1 MESGFNV
8 TSNSNPSISNP
19 ININTSEREPKSIEP
34 LIVGNANAIIRF
46 LCFFAVML
54 TVLSA
59 VVCFQLGKQAEKITF
74 LENVVINGT
83 YALENPHAIRK

>member
-19 ININTSEREPKSIEP
+19 ININTSEKESKSIEP
-34 LIVGNANAIIRF
+34 LIVGNANVIIRF
-46 LCFFAVML
+46 LCLFAVIL

-59 VVCFQLGKQAEKITF
+59 TVFFQLGKQAEKISL
-74 LENVVINGT
+74 LEDIVINGIYGVT
-83 YALENPHAIRK
+83 SDASRK

>member
-19 ININTSEREPKSIEP
+19 ININTSEREPKNIEP

-46 LCFFAVML
+46 LCFYKGNFRKGAPL
-54 TVLSA
+54 FLSP
-59 VVCFQLGKQAEKITF
+59 KKS
-74 LENVVINGT
+74 
-83 YALENPHAIRK
+83 

>member
-19 ININTSEREPKSIEP
+19 ININTSERESKNVEP

-46 LCFFAVML
+46 LCFFAFML
-54 TVLSA
+54 TMFSA
-59 VVCFQLGKQAEKITF
+59 VVYFQLGKQAEKISL
-74 LENVVINGT
+74 LEDIVINGIYGVT
-83 YALENPHAIRK
+83 SDASRK